1 MKWATDELKIFSIY
15 LLIIVAG
22 VIIYSIKEREKIIP
36 NLVEFFGEWWVV
48 IKKVS
53 IFLIIIFILLLS
65 ISI

>member
-1 MKWATDELKIFSIY
+1 MKWATDELKIFGIY

-36 NLVEFFGEWWVV
+36 NLVEFFVEWWGV